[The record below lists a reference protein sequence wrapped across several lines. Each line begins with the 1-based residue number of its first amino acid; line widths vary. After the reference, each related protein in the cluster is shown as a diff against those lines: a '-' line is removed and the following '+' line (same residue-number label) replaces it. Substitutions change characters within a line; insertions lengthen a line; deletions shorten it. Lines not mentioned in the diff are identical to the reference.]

1 MEHFLGTGPSGT
13 FLLTSASITG
23 DVSFDGSGFK
33 GAIDITKLNA
43 TGDMTISSGT
53 RGDFSAGSLF
63 TEGALVLNGAANA
76 SVTADVALSQVTASG
91 AATITLGDAAGAFS
105 AAHIVANGVTIS
117 TGNSYTGSID
127 VGTITSSGAMTI
139 SLGTGGD
146 FSASGLTHL
155 GAFTFDNSNQVAA
168 NSGGI
173 VITTLSGSGAQSI
186 TLGAG
191 SGTFSAGH
199 MDGAEGMTFNAL
211 ALTEQLQAGQSII
224 AEL

>member
-1 MEHFLGTGPSGT
+1 
-13 FLLTSASITG
+13 
-23 DVSFDGSGFK
+23 
-33 GAIDITKLNA
+33 
-43 TGDMTISSGT
+43 
-53 RGDFSAGSLF
+53 
-63 TEGALVLNGAANA
+63 
-76 SVTADVALSQVTASG
+76 
-91 AATITLGDAAGAFS
+91 
-105 AAHIVANGVTIS
+105 
-117 TGNSYTGSID
+117 
-127 VGTITSSGAMTI
+127 MTI

-199 MDGAEGMTFNAL
+199 MDGAEGMTLNASGFNGTITGGTMDYSGAVVITTGKRGEIDVSAIEVDGSL
-211 ALTEQLQAGQSII
+211 PSMVQLVFVVQ
-224 AEL
+224 LHRFRM